1 MAEKNLVDAVKKF
14 AADLAEKIDTF
25 VDDASELEVRTYTT
39 PPDQVAIL
47 LQNRADLKTEGQV
60 VLRAYT
66 RVAFDGD
73 MSVCVPQDASGETNK
88 AVWDLHQ
95 SIVEQAMANRATMI
109 KAVGEAAS
117 SALKALGLANQ

>member
-1 MAEKNLVDAVKKF
+1 MAERNLVDAVKKF

-39 PPDQVAIL
+39 PSDQVAIL

-73 MSVCVPQDASGETNK
+73 MSVCVPLEASGETNK

-95 SIVEQAMANRATMI
+95 GIVEQAMANRATMI
-109 KAVGEAAS
+109 QAVGEAAL
-117 SALKALGLANQ
+117 SALRELGLANQ